1 MDFLPKVT
9 MDFEPDI
16 DDSNPSSL
24 DTCPTTDRTLSDPA
38 TSEIDDDNITVQFED
53 EIIVEPVKKSD
64 SINPEE
70 IFSLNE
76 EEKKKLEPEPEPS
89 PNIRLTKKGKPFKK
103 RPPMSEAHKL
113 KLKAAREKAIA
124 VRRAKAQVKK
134 EDKLLDK
141 KTTELL
147 RTKKKKE
154 VDRLEKEVNDD
165 DIVAHHSAQGVDI
178 EKAVLDGIAKYEVLR
193 KQRKKEKQET
203 QKKTK
208 EENEMKDKL
217 RRAIAPQKPFNPY
230 ANCY

>member
-1 MDFLPKVT
+1 MDFLPEVK
-9 MDFEPDI
+9 MDFIPSDDESINPETEEENPNMQYDPEDKKKVSI
-16 DDSNPSSL
+16 DEDSNQ
-24 DTCPTTDRTLSDPA
+24 
-38 TSEIDDDNITVQFED
+38 E

-70 IFSLNE
+70 IFSFNE
-76 EEKKKLEPEPEPS
+76 EEKK
-89 PNIRLTKKGKPFKK
+89 NIQEHIKEVDSNVKLTKKGKPFKK

-113 KLKAAREKAIA
+113 KLKAAREKAVA
-124 VRRAKAQVKK
+124 VRKAKAQVRK

-154 VDRLEKEVNDD
+154 VDRLEKEVNDE
-165 DIVAHHSAQGVDI
+165 IPTPKPSPEGYGVDV

-193 KQRKKEKQET
+193 KQRKKEKQEV
-203 QKKTK
+203 QKKEK

-217 RRAIAPQKPFNPY
+217 RRAIAPSKPFNPY

>member
-16 DDSNPSSL
+16 DDSTPAT
-24 DTCPTTDRTLSDPA
+24 DPTTSDPA

-76 EEKKKLEPEPEPS
+76 EEKKKLEPEPS
-89 PNIRLTKKGKPFKK
+89 PTEGTNVNIRLTKKGKPFKK

-113 KLKAAREKAIA
+113 KLKSAREKAIA

-154 VDRLEKEVNDD
+154 VDRLEKEVADD
-165 DIVAHHSAQGVDI
+165 QSLARHSAQGVDI